1 MPAFRIRHAFVLVFI
16 ACALL
21 WPAAGDT
28 VTAFVTPDRE
38 GCPHS
43 SDLPDRGGRLEASS
57 AVLCLLN
64 QHRASHGLPALVKD
78 PHLQAAAQAH
88 AEDMGRRNYHAHRD
102 PDGVEP
108 DQRIRRAG
116 FEGRTTGENI
126 AWGVG
131 IDAAA
136 ARIVDAWMDSP
147 GHRANILRPSFDRV
161 GTGIG
166 YDAPERVQGGLSPGV
181 YVNNF
186 GG

>member
-1 MPAFRIRHAFVLVFI
+1 MVIVFI

-21 WPAAGDT
+21 WPVAGDA
-28 VTAFVTPDRE
+28 VTAFVMPDRE

-43 SDLPDRGGRLEASS
+43 SDLPDRARIHEGRS

-64 QHRASHGLPALVKD
+64 QHRATHGLSALVED
-78 PHLQAAAQAH
+78 PRLQAAAQAH
-88 AEDMGRRNYHAHRD
+88 AEDMGHRDYYAHRT

-126 AWGVG
+126 HWGVG
-131 IDAAA
+131 INATP
-136 ARIVDAWMDSP
+136 ARIVDDWMDSP
-147 GHRANILRPSFDRV
+147 GHRENILRSSFDRI

-166 YDAPERVQGGLSPGV
+166 YDAPDRFQDRGRPGV